1 MYTLDTNV
9 IIYFLKGDLKVK
21 KFLNEEISKGS
32 RFFISAI
39 TEAELFGYPALANE
53 EALKIEEMLKTIS
66 IIPIDSQIAKL
77 AGFFKRK
84 YKISLPDAIV
94 AATSYQTNTTL
105 ITRNIKDFKKIREIS
120 VNYI

>member
-120 VNYI
+120 VSYI

>member
-77 AGFFKRK
+77 SGFFKRK

-120 VNYI
+120 VSYI